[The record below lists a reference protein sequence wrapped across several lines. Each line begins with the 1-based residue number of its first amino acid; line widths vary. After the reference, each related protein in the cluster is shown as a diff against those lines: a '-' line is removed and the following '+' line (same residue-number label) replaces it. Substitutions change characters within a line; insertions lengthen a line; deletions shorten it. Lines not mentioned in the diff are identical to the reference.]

1 MAGSLDRLKSIEA
14 LVGRATGEEFED
26 AVRSLRLHFQGLAG
40 AGETYGFADVSGFAQ
55 RGEKLC
61 ARAAARSGPATPR
74 EAGEWLDLTGSIR
87 SALDGAGPS
96 DSSFIDRGSGA
107 DPAAPTGILVV
118 MDDLETFAL
127 LRQVCEREG
136 FAVRSAASAA
146 EGRREV
152 EREMPA
158 GVLVDA
164 TLPDGAA
171 SGLVETIRGLPG
183 GDSVAVIMVAA
194 AGDFTD
200 RVEAIHCGA
209 DGYFCKPI
217 DVGALLRRLHHLLG
231 RNRRTP
237 ARLLSVEKEGEES
250 AFHRAILES
259 AGYEVRV
266 CADPARFESDL
277 ASFRPDLV
285 LLDAGRSG
293 GSESLAK
300 YLRQEERYAT
310 LPVIFLAAKAAPQ
323 DRIAALRSGGDDLL
337 VKPIPP
343 ALLLTM
349 VAVRL
354 ERARFVRE
362 LLQRDGL
369 TRLFTHTAFVEK
381 IRTAAIRL
389 ARAKEDRAALVLVDV
404 DGLGKINDLHG
415 HAAGDRVLRALASLM
430 RRRLRQ
436 TDAIGR
442 LRDDELGFLLHEVGR
457 EEAVRL
463 VDRIAAEFREISH
476 AGEGRRKFRAT
487 FSSAV
492 VMFDPDTMDA
502 TAWLASA
509 DASLR
514 AGGRP
519 RRGASRRKPARP
531 KRPKRP
537 KSTSPARPKPA
548 SVKPAKGAQARR
560 KKTARPRPRPRA
572 RGR

>member
-1 MAGSLDRLKSIEA
+1 M
-14 LVGRATGEEFED
+14 
-26 AVRSLRLHFQGLAG
+26 
-40 AGETYGFADVSGFAQ
+40 
-55 RGEKLC
+55 
-61 ARAAARSGPATPR
+61 
-74 EAGEWLDLTGSIR
+74 
-87 SALDGAGPS
+87 
-96 DSSFIDRGSGA
+96 DRGSGA
-107 DPAAPTGILVV
+107 EPAAPTGILVV
-118 MDDLETFAL
+118 MDDLPTFSL

-136 FAVRSAASAA
+136 FVVRSAASAEEA
-146 EGRREV
+146 RRELA
-152 EREMPA
+152 RELPA
-158 GVLVDA
+158 GVLLDA
-164 TLPDGAA
+164 ALPDGSTA
-171 SGLVETIRGLPG
+171 GLVESIRALPG
-183 GDSVAVIMVAA
+183 GDSVAVIIIAG

-237 ARLLSVEKEGEES
+237 ARILSVEDEGEQS

-285 LLDAGRSG
+285 LLDARLSDGKNG
-293 GSESLAK
+293 HELAR

-310 LPVIFLAAKAAPQ
+310 LPVLFLAAKAGPQ

-354 ERARFVRE
+354 ERARFVGE

-369 TRLFTHTAFVEK
+369 TRLLTHTAFFEK
-381 IRTAAIRL
+381 IRTAAVRL

-404 DGLGKINDLHG
+404 DGLGAINDRHG
-415 HAAGDRVLRALASLM
+415 HAAGDRVLRALGSLM

-436 TDAIGR
+436 SDTIGR

-457 EEAVRL
+457 DEATRL
-463 VDRIAAEFREISH
+463 VDRIAAEFREIPH
-476 AGEGRRKFRAT
+476 AGEGRRKFRAS

-492 VMFDPDTMDA
+492 VMFDPETMDA
-502 TAWLASA
+502 KGWLAAA
-509 DASLR
+509 DGALR
-514 AGGRP
+514 AKGP
-519 RRGASRRKPARP
+519 R
-531 KRPKRP
+531 
-537 KSTSPARPKPA
+537 KST
-548 SVKPAKGAQARR
+548 RR
-560 KKTARPRPRPRA
+560 
-572 RGR
+572 

>member
-1 MAGSLDRLKSIEA
+1 
-14 LVGRATGEEFED
+14 
-26 AVRSLRLHFQGLAG
+26 VR
-40 AGETYGFADVSGFAQ
+40 
-55 RGEKLC
+55 
-61 ARAAARSGPATPR
+61 
-74 EAGEWLDLTGSIR
+74 
-87 SALDGAGPS
+87 
-96 DSSFIDRGSGA
+96 
-107 DPAAPTGILVV
+107 
-118 MDDLETFAL
+118 M
-127 LRQVCEREG
+127 
-136 FAVRSAASAA
+136 
-146 EGRREV
+146 
-152 EREMPA
+152 
-158 GVLVDA
+158 
-164 TLPDGAA
+164 
-171 SGLVETIRGLPG
+171 
-183 GDSVAVIMVAA
+183 
-194 AGDFTD
+194 
-200 RVEAIHCGA
+200 
-209 DGYFCKPI
+209 
-217 DVGALLRRLHHLLG
+217 
-231 RNRRTP
+231 
-237 ARLLSVEKEGEES
+237 
-250 AFHRAILES
+250 
-259 AGYEVRV
+259 

-293 GSESLAK
+293 GGEALAK

-310 LPVIFLAAKAAPQ
+310 LPVVFLAAKGAPQ

-343 ALLLTM
+343 ALLLTI

-404 DGLGKINDLHG
+404 DGLGKINDVHG

-487 FSSAV
+487 FSSTV
-492 VMFDPDTMDA
+492 MMFDPETMDA

-509 DASLR
+509 DAALR
-514 AGGRP
+514 AGSRP
-519 RRGASRRKPARP
+519 RRSASKLARKKPARP
-531 KRPKRP
+531 R
-537 KSTSPARPKPA
+537 
-548 SVKPAKGAQARR
+548 SVKPKSVKPQSGKAKSARGVQARR
-560 KKTARPRPRPRA
+560 KKTARPRPRA
-572 RGR
+572 RRR